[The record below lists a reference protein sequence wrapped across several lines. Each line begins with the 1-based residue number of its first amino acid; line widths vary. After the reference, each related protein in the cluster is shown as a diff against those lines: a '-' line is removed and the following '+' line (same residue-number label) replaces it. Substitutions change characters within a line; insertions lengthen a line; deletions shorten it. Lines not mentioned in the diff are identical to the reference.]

1 MTIIFITKIQIRNF
15 AILPE
20 KLNFGQ
26 NFSLF
31 DDLFSFDQKF
41 KIQIFTIFKVCENV
55 TLRVAL
61 AV

>member
-1 MTIIFITKIQIRNF
+1 MTIIFSTKIQIRNF

-41 KIQIFTIFKVCENV
+41 KIQ
-55 TLRVAL
+55 RG
-61 AV
+61 